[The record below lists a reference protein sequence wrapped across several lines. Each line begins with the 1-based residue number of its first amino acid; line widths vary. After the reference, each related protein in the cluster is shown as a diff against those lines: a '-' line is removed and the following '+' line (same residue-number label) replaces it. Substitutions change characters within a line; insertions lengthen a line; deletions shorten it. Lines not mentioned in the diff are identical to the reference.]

1 MEKNALK
8 QKPKQTDQQKIQK
21 QQPVKTQ
28 KKGFNYYKRS
38 VIRHF
43 SSVISLMILIPVFG
57 LTALFL
63 LVFPRSDISYI
74 EKRELAKFPEFSFDN
89 YFSGA
94 FTAGITNYYDDTV
107 PYRDDFKNTGNSFK
121 SNFGIQTGDSVSATG
136 NLKAAKKKESSES
149 STNQSNSNKTS
160 ETSKNSAQTNILA
173 EESKQK
179 DYTKENAEYT
189 VENGIIVVKQDGHY
203 RALEM
208 FGGGTGDAYVDALNS
223 FQSKV
228 NSNVKVYSMI
238 APLASEYYTPANY
251 EEFTAN
257 QKQYFDDI
265 ASRLDRDIITVDID
279 SVLAK
284 HTEENIYLRTDHHWT
299 PLAAYYSAEAFA
311 SAANVNFKN
320 LNTFTKRNVEGFVG
334 TMYAFTG
341 DINIKNDP
349 EIFTYYIPDNN
360 DKCTTYYYD
369 TAFNY
374 RWHGDFFNDV
384 GDPQSNAYMIFMGGD
399 EQVVKIKTNVTN
411 KRRLLIVKDSYGN
424 AEPACYMN
432 SFEEIYVVDMRYFDL
447 NLVDFTEQMGIT
459 DVLFTM
465 VTFSAFGD
473 NAENLNNL
481 ITQEKGQTLVD
492 NSPKE
497 EQTT

>member
-1 MEKNALK
+1 MEKDAPK
-8 QKPKQTDQQKIQK
+8 QQKPKPNAKKPQN
-21 QQPVKTQ
+21 QPP
-28 KKGFNYYKRS
+28 KKGFNFYKRS

-57 LTALFL
+57 LTAIFL

-74 EKRELAKFPEFSFDN
+74 EKRELAKFPEFSLEN

-107 PYRDDFKNTGNSFK
+107 PYRDNFKNAGNSFK
-121 SNFGIQTGDSVSATG
+121 SGFGIQTNDSVSATG
-136 NLKAAKKKESSES
+136 NLKAAKKKETSES
-149 STNQSNSNKTS
+149 SSNSKSNSKNSNKS
-160 ETSKNSAQTNILA
+160 DNSQNSSSQVTTQT

-208 FGGGTGDAYVDALNS
+208 FGGGTGNAYVDALNS
-223 FQSKV
+223 FRSKV

-279 SVLAK
+279 SVLAN
-284 HTEENIYLRTDHHWT
+284 HTEEDIYLRTDHHWT
-299 PLAAYYSAEAFA
+299 PLGGYYAAEAFA

-320 LNTFTKRNVEGFVG
+320 LNTFTKRNIEGFVG

-369 TAFNY
+369 TSFNY
-374 RWHGDFFNDV
+374 RWQGDFFNNV

-473 NAENLNNL
+473 NAENLDNL
-481 ITQEKGQTLVD
+481 ITQNQGQTIVD
-492 NSPKE
+492 TAPKE
-497 EQTT
+497 ESVS